1 MQIETLIDV
10 DRLIVDQGLYSWM
23 SFFQRGR
30 RGYTFQMR
38 VTNAVPTSTNRHHN
52 CLYIY
57 IYTHIYIY
65 IYIYI
70 YTYIYIYIYIH
81 IYIYIYIYIFM
92 YIHIYIYIFMYIH
105 IYIYTHIYIYI
116 GSLQVDFRVEQC
128 SIR

>member
-57 IYTHIYIY
+57 IYIHIYIY

-70 YTYIYIYIYIH
+70 YVYVCMYACMDRCMYVCLIVLYM
-81 IYIYIYIYIFM
+81 FM
-92 YIHIYIYIFMYIH
+92 
-105 IYIYTHIYIYI
+105 
-116 GSLQVDFRVEQC
+116 
-128 SIR
+128 